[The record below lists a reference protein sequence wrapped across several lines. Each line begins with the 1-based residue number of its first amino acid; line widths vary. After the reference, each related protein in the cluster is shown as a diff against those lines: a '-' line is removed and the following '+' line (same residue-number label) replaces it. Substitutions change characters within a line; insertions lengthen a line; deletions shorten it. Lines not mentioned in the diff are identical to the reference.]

1 MEQVSHGAEERCLG
15 RWLAC
20 RHGLPTR
27 EIGPVGRNQGAGA
40 VRQDQDQT
48 PPTLS
53 VEAAE
58 DFERLPFKWVMWPND
73 PDESRPLDVGS
84 VSCLPS
90 IASITRRC
98 SRVCLC
104 SPRRYDAGSKPAW
117 SSLARWTRR
126 RWARRKAASSRP
138 CSPISRSTAWSVCSA
153 PSAPTA
159 ARSPPACG
167 GGATEAS
174 TSSGMP
180 TTSWS
185 PPPRG
190 RCSKATSSRAWP
202 SSSPAAGWS

>member
-1 MEQVSHGAEERCLG
+1 MALLPRQAQTAEESVDEGVRLEQVSHGGEERCLG

-73 PDESRPLDVGS
+73 PDESWHLDVGI

-90 IASITRRC
+90 IISITP
-98 SRVCLC
+98 SC
-104 SPRRYDAGSKPAW
+104 SPSYGS
-117 SSLARWTRR
+117 
-126 RWARRKAASSRP
+126 
-138 CSPISRSTAWSVCSA
+138 
-153 PSAPTA
+153 
-159 ARSPPACG
+159 G
-167 GGATEAS
+167 
-174 TSSGMP
+174 
-180 TTSWS
+180 
-185 PPPRG
+185 
-190 RCSKATSSRAWP
+190 
-202 SSSPAAGWS
+202 